1 MSDPNVSVIP
11 EEYDALKLEYINL
24 KKELDY
30 TKQELYESKRNVQL
44 LEDLQGHYQS
54 EIEFLQTQ
62 SETNKKNLEEKLI
75 RSEEFNS
82 SLKLKLND
90 RINSLELDLLKHEEQ
105 NALLQNEIEILRKTN
120 TSTSDVEVINK
131 LNDEIFN
138 LKGENLIILETAEEL
153 KISLE
158 CLQKQNSMLDA
169 TILVS
174 MSQLNKLMYP
184 ISVYILG
191 NSKRKR

>member
-1 MSDPNVSVIP
+1 MNDPNVTVIP
-11 EEYDALKLEYINL
+11 QEYDALKMEYIIL

-62 SETNKKNLEEKLI
+62 TETNKKNLEEKVVRL
-75 RSEEFNS
+75 EEFNS

-90 RINSLELDLLKHEEQ
+90 RINSLELDLLKLEEQ

-138 LKGENLIILETAEEL
+138 LKGENLMILETAEEL

-158 CLQKQNSMLDA
+158 CLQKQNSMLEG

-174 MSQLNKLMYP
+174 MLQLNKLMYP